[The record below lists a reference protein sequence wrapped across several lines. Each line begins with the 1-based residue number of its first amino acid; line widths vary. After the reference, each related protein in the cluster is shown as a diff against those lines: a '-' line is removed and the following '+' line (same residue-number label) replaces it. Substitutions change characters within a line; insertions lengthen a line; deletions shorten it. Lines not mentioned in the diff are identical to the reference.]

1 MRSNHLCLLFGVVP
15 TTCSNIMINRM
26 LKLVCKMLPKDFAT
40 AIRWPMSEEEK
51 VEWAAMVQA
60 RVPTVDNAIGF
71 ADGKIKSIC
80 KL

>member
-1 MRSNHLCLLFGVVP
+1 
-15 TTCSNIMINRM
+15 MINRM
-26 LKLVCKMLPKDFAT
+26 LKLVCKMLPKDSAA
-40 AIRWPMSEEEK
+40 AIRWPSEEEK

-60 RVPTVDNAIGF
+60 RVPTVDNAIGL